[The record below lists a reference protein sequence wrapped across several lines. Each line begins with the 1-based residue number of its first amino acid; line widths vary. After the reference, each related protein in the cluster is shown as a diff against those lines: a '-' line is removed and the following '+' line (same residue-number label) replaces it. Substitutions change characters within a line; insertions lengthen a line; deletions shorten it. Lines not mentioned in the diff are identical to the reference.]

1 MARQNA
7 QKEQRTTPADKPT
20 VKEAAHQVA
29 PLETPFGV
37 MMLVQCSASLCEIRL
52 KEEWHH
58 GETLADT
65 PLLRK
70 AIKQLTEYFMGKR
83 TTFDLPLA
91 LEGTAFQR
99 QVWQTMLD
107 TVPYGTTISYG
118 ELANRCGHPKAAR
131 AVGNANHV
139 NPVPIIIPCH
149 RVVGSGGK
157 LVGYGGGLALKERL
171 LELEAKHG
179 SHD

>member
-1 MARQNA
+1 
-7 QKEQRTTPADKPT
+7 
-20 VKEAAHQVA
+20 
-29 PLETPFGV
+29 
-37 MMLVQCSASLCEIRL
+37 MMLVQRGASLCEIRL
-52 KEEWHH
+52 REEWHE
-58 GETLADT
+58 GESLGDS

-70 AIKQLTEYFMGKR
+70 AAKQLTEYFAGKR
-83 TTFDLPLA
+83 TVFDLPLA

-107 TVPYGTTISYG
+107 TVPYGATVSYG

-139 NPVPIIIPCH
+139 NPLPIIIPCH

-157 LVGYGGGLALKERL
+157 LVGYGGGLTLKEGL
-171 LELEAKHG
+171 LALEAKHRL
-179 SHD
+179 HP

>member
-1 MARQNA
+1 MAQ
-7 QKEQRTTPADKPT
+7 QKGNQQQRIIPTDQPAGN
-20 VKEAAHQVA
+20 EAAHQVA

-37 MMLVQCSASLCEIRL
+37 MMLVQRGASLGEIRL
-52 KEEWHH
+52 REEWHE
-58 GETLADT
+58 GETLGDS

-70 AIKQLTEYFMGKR
+70 AAKQLTEYFAGKR
-83 TTFDLPLA
+83 KTFDLPLA
-91 LEGTAFQR
+91 LDGTAFQR

-139 NPVPIIIPCH
+139 NPLPIIIPCH

-157 LVGYGGGLALKERL
+157 LVGYGGGLTLKASL
-171 LELEAKHG
+171 LKLEAKRG
-179 SHD
+179 SHT

>member
-1 MARQNA
+1 MARQSMDA
-7 QKEQRTTPADKPT
+7 KQRTTPVDQTT
-20 VKEAAHQVA
+20 VAEAVRQVA

-37 MMLVQCSASLCEIRL
+37 MMLVQCSATLCEIRL
-52 KEEWHH
+52 KEEWHE
-58 GETLADT
+58 GETLGDS

-70 AIKQLTEYFMGKR
+70 AARQLTEYFAGKR
-83 TTFDLPLA
+83 KTFDLPLA
-91 LEGTAFQR
+91 LDGTAFQR

-107 TVPYGTTISYG
+107 TVPYGTTVSYG

-139 NPVPIIIPCH
+139 NPLPIIIPCH

-157 LVGYGGGLALKERL
+157 LVGYGGGLTLKEGL
-171 LELEAKHG
+171 LALEAEHRSKT
-179 SHD
+179 

>member
-1 MARQNA
+1 MARQTVD
-7 QKEQRTTPADKPT
+7 QKQRTTPADQPAG
-20 VKEAAHQVA
+20 KEFTHQVA

-37 MMLVQCSASLCEIRL
+37 MMLVQRGDSLCEIRL
-52 KEEWHH
+52 KEEWHD
-58 GETLADT
+58 GETLSDS

-70 AIKQLTEYFMGKR
+70 AAKQLTEYFAGER

-91 LEGTAFQR
+91 FDGTVFQR

-107 TVPYGTTISYG
+107 TVPYGATISYG

-139 NPVPIIIPCH
+139 NPLPIVIPCH

-157 LVGYGGGLALKERL
+157 LVGYGGGLTLKASL
-171 LELEAKHG
+171 LKLEAKRG
-179 SHD
+179 SHT

>member
-1 MARQNA
+1 MARQSA
-7 QKEQRTTPADKPT
+7 DPEQKTTPAYKLT
-20 VKEAAHQVA
+20 QKETAHQVA

-37 MMLVQCSASLCEIRL
+37 MMLVQCGASLCEIRL
-52 KEEWHH
+52 KEEWRE
-58 GETLADT
+58 GEALAET

-70 AIKQLTEYFMGKR
+70 AARQLTEYFAGTR
-83 TTFDLPLA
+83 TNFDLPLSFG
-91 LEGTAFQR
+91 GTVFQR

-107 TVPYGTTISYG
+107 TVPYGATISYG

-139 NPVPIIIPCH
+139 NLLPIIIPCH

-179 SHD
+179 SRA